1 MAKFSKRSK
10 DALIG
15 VHPKLVALMEA
26 AIVDTPVDFTVVE
39 GVRTA
44 QRQKQLYAQGRTAP
58 GPKVTNVD
66 GVTKKSNHQ
75 VKADGLGY
83 AVDVYPFFD
92 GKVQVSGAE
101 VDKRLHILAAH
112 IKATAKCQGVNITWG
127 GDWKSPYD
135 PPHYELK
142 I

>member
-92 GKVQVSGAE
+92 GKVQTSGAE

-112 IKATAKCQGVNITWG
+112 IKATAKCLGIAITWG
-127 GDWKSPYD
+127 GDWKNPYD

-142 I
+142 K